1 MKPHSVLYLWGCKI
15 NLFLNVAS
23 SESQPDCDSADRMY
37 KYAKVLTMK
46 DQSTNSTNELIP
58 GLYHPKGPTSIGV
71 EIPQVYKQVKSV
83 VPMFQLD
90 QNKGALLPPSKFY
103 APLPFPFS
111 CRTWIPYVYACVV
124 HSWRLKT
131 CPINF

>member
-1 MKPHSVLYLWGCKI
+1 
-15 NLFLNVAS
+15 
-23 SESQPDCDSADRMY
+23 
-37 KYAKVLTMK
+37 
-46 DQSTNSTNELIP
+46 
-58 GLYHPKGPTSIGV
+58 
-71 EIPQVYKQVKSV
+71 
-83 VPMFQLD
+83 
-90 QNKGALLPPSKFY
+90 LLPPSKFY